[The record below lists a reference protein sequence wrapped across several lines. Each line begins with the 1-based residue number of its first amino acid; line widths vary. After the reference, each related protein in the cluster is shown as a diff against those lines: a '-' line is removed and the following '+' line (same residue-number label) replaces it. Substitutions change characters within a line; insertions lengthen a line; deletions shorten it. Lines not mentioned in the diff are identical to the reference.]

1 MSFGFAVFVTVEY
14 MKMSFSLV
22 SLNEPFFMYY
32 IAVPFG
38 FAVFIL
44 NLMMPTLISA
54 ITNAMTSA
62 MTSSMT

>member
-1 MSFGFAVFVTVEY
+1 
-14 MKMSFSLV
+14 
-22 SLNEPFFMYY
+22 MYS

-62 MTSSMT
+62 MTSSIT